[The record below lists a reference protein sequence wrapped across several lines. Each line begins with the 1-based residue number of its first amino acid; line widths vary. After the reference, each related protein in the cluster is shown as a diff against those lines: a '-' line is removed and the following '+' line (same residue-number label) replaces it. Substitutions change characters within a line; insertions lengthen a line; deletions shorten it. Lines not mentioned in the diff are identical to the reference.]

1 MGDAD
6 RVADWFRANGG
17 RFGLAATAVTCRA
30 VLNLG
35 GFVNRSFTVDDGR
48 RRLHVKLG
56 DADAQSELARWA
68 AVHEVLEA
76 RYGAPRLLGVVE
88 GGPIAGEAL
97 ALVFEHVAGRPPD
110 PRGEPRVLG
119 AALAI
124 AAALHRDAD
133 LGARVGQA
141 GPKTCADDL
150 IDTYVRRFRDDLAE
164 CGPAWDDIPF
174 LAPGFAAWAAAETD
188 ALEAA
193 ARREPAFAAPAW
205 ATVHGDLYAA
215 NLICSGERLCILDW
229 DDLHAP
235 GDGALD
241 ATNLLRPLLLR
252 GQGDALLRAYAE
264 AAQDPGAL
272 ARAPLY
278 RRAMLLDDIID
289 SMADHVEADALPEHA
304 AAVRALKRDV
314 HRDALALYRR
324 AYGG

>member
-1 MGDAD
+1 MDDGDHV
-6 RVADWFRANGG
+6 RDWFRAHGG
-17 RFGLAATAVTCRA
+17 RFGLRPAALTCRA

-48 RRLHVKLG
+48 TRLHVKLG
-56 DADAQSELARWA
+56 DADSQSELARWA

-76 RYGAPRLLGVVE
+76 RYAAPRLLGVVE
-88 GGPIAGEAL
+88 GGQIAGEAL

-110 PRGEPRVLG
+110 PLGEPRVLA

-124 AAALHRDAD
+124 AAALHRDRD
-133 LGARVGQA
+133 LGARVWQA
-141 GPKTCADDL
+141 GRKTCADDL
-150 IDTYVRRFRDDLAE
+150 IDTYVERFRDDLAE
-164 CGPAWDDIPF
+164 SGPAWDDIPF

-215 NLICSGERLCILDW
+215 NLLCSGERLCILDW

-241 ATNLLRPLLLR
+241 ATNLLRPLLLG
-252 GQGDALLRAYAE
+252 GQGDALLRDYAE
-264 AAQDPGAL
+264 AAADPGTL

-289 SMADHVEADALPEHA
+289 SMADYVEADAMPEHA
-304 AAVRALKRDV
+304 AAVRTLKQGVHQRALGV
-314 HRDALALYRR
+314 YRR
-324 AYGG
+324 EFGH